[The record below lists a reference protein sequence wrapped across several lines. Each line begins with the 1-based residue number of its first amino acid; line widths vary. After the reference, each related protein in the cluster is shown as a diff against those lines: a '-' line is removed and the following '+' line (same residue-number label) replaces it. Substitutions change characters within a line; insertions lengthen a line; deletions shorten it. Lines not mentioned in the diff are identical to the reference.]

1 MSPDKTRGWICGGG
15 GGDLDPPCLCGVTEK
30 APELGALSPGGTQ
43 ATALLQPQLNLT
55 LWKMQPSADHLHCPG
70 AGLGTPIVS
79 CPQSQERQEP
89 REVEQKGTERISHVS
104 IMPPSSL
111 SPSFLRA
118 TLSNTEAAG
127 HCGSWLLACD
137 SPEVRHWILKTYMK

>member
-1 MSPDKTRGWICGGG
+1 MRRRWRRPRSSIPLWGDRKGPRTGSPV
-15 GGDLDPPCLCGVTEK
+15 LVLV
-30 APELGALSPGGTQ
+30 LSPGGTQ

-55 LWKMQPSADHLHCPG
+55 LWKMQPFADHLHCPG
-70 AGLGTPIVS
+70 AGLGTPTVS

-89 REVEQKGTERISHVS
+89 REVEQKGTEGISHVS

-118 TLSNTEAAG
+118 TLSNIEAAG
-127 HCGSWLLACD
+127 HCGSWLLTCD